1 MSSPSPDLRTP
12 LLRRQLLSTR
22 VSAPNEELPSD
33 QYQGRLFP
41 GSLPRGL
48 LHRGFFSP
56 QGALGRLDRRALHIR
71 TVSSNGWG
79 HLLCQ
84 LTNVIYHLRQRLDIG
99 ASGWWK
105 LLNFF
110 FFQDGLAAT
119 WQTEMF
125 SWAVALKVQSPSAE
139 KHEYQPDFLDG
150 ETLQVNSTIGSTYS
164 SCLPQVLY
172 QHFFSSPLVFCR
184 LQTLRG
190 WKQAPSFFWFP
201 HGT

>member
-110 FFQDGLAAT
+110 FFFSGWLSSNLANGNVFLSCGFKGT
-119 WQTEMF
+119 
-125 SWAVALKVQSPSAE
+125 VALCRKTWISA
-139 KHEYQPDFLDG
+139 
-150 ETLQVNSTIGSTYS
+150 
-164 SCLPQVLY
+164 
-172 QHFFSSPLVFCR
+172 R
-184 LQTLRG
+184 LSRWRNPTGQFNNR
-190 WKQAPSFFWFP
+190 
-201 HGT
+201 